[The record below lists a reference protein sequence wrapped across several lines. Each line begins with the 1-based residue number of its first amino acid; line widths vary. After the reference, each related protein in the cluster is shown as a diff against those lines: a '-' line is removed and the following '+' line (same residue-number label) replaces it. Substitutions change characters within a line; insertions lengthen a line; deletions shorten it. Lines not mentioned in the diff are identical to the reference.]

1 MEVVDTFVEILS
13 PILGICDADMVPTGR
28 ESSLRV
34 AAILRRE
41 ALPHLPCSEHRQEL
55 RLTHIRQRRVREVA
69 QDFRLQR
76 LGQSVRIIP
85 YELSRPLVMYLSECG
100 ERAKRRLQEVEH
112 LSGISP

>member
-1 MEVVDTFVEILS
+1 
-13 PILGICDADMVPTGR
+13 
-28 ESSLRV
+28 
-34 AAILRRE
+34 
-41 ALPHLPCSEHRQEL
+41 
-55 RLTHIRQRRVREVA
+55 